1 MKLSI
6 AILATAA
13 SASMKET
20 EVQDAFFAGD
30 DIVLS
35 NPATRSNKQWHDCG
49 EAPPVPA
56 NARAVECSG
65 DKCAAVCPIGWR
77 SQGRWKIKC
86 QANNKWSHSK
96 FSPCVTCPS
105 MEDELDAVVEADN
118 GVSYQEIFSNEQNLP
133 IAQFFCGNDSKSLI
147 IKNKLFKKGGAKRNV
162 FCKCRNGRNG
172 DPAWKKSCDWEFRG
186 QPWSPSDVNDVQ
198 CKTKTKYCQLDREM
212 GFGIK
217 YNYQKVD
224 GAAQFKD
231 YFRIQATQIFE
242 NDIHLG
248 FSDGFNGHNDDKW
261 EIVIGGWSA
270 TKHVIRDG
278 NQTPTEGLV
287 SKLTTPNAYNQLK
300 KDFIV
305 QVTDGNISVYSSNFG
320 SKGNL
325 VIELNDQRIQK
336 SKLNTLV
343 ASGGWNGYGNLRFRG
358 VGCN

>member
-77 SQGRWKIKC
+77 SQGRWKTKC
-86 QANNKWSHSK
+86 QANNTWSHS
-96 FSPCVTCPS
+96 C
-105 MEDELDAVVEADN
+105 
-118 GVSYQEIFSNEQNLP
+118 
-133 IAQFFCGNDSKSLI
+133 
-147 IKNKLFKKGGAKRNV
+147 AKRNV

-224 GAAQFKD
+224 GAALSQETVTILHNCGSDAFCHVNLFTMTTKITD
-231 YFRIQATQIFE
+231 CIFSFF
-242 NDIHLG
+242 I
-248 FSDGFNGHNDDKW
+248 SDLNK
-261 EIVIGGWSA
+261 
-270 TKHVIRDG
+270 IRDS
-278 NQTPTEGLV
+278 E
-287 SKLTTPNAYNQLK
+287 
-300 KDFIV
+300 I
-305 QVTDGNISVYSSNFG
+305 
-320 SKGNL
+320 
-325 VIELNDQRIQK
+325 
-336 SKLNTLV
+336 
-343 ASGGWNGYGNLRFRG
+343 RG
-358 VGCN
+358 ID